1 MAWGISIS
9 YKWSSYSSEKTIRA
23 VFKLIYN
30 AHTNEYFKGNSIPKC
45 NEMCKINLCCYLYK
59 MLRSRNSRYFD
70 QYLRTH
76 SELHNHNTRN
86 NSCLIIP
93 RFNLSTSQNSFV
105 FQSIK
110 SWNSLPSSI
119 KNSSNIRI
127 FKLKL
132 KKYFCSE
139 IY

>member
-1 MAWGISIS
+1 MGHLNRSQVEFIFFT
-9 YKWSSYSSEKTIRA
+9 EKTIRTL
-23 VFKLIYN
+23 FNLDYN
-30 AHTNEYFKGNSIPKC
+30 AHTNEYFELNFIIKC
-45 NEMCKINLCCYLYK
+45 NETYKITLCCYLYK
-59 MLRSRNSRYFD
+59 MLKGRNNDYFH
-70 QYLRTH
+70 QYRRTH
-76 SELHNHNTRN
+76 SEPHNYSTRN
-86 NSCLIIP
+86 NSYLIIP
-93 RFNLSTSQNSFV
+93 RFNLSTSHNSFV

-110 SWNSLPSSI
+110 SWNSLQLSI